1 MKKGRITVLLIFIL
15 VQTAFIWTNSV
26 LSQESSGQMSGELTS
41 LIKDMLGLRE
51 RVSDEFLHHIIRK
64 TAHFTEFFILGA
76 LYTMIRACLPVKI
89 RSSLLIFPAF
99 ATLATAVTDE
109 FIQSFTNRGSSV
121 SDVVLDFCGAL
132 CAIIIF
138 ELVIYLYRT
147 NKALKRGEG
156 SE

>member
-1 MKKGRITVLLIFIL
+1 MKKGRITVLLVFIL

-89 RSSLLIFPAF
+89 RSALLIFPAF
-99 ATLATAVTDE
+99 ATLATTVTDE

>member
-1 MKKGRITVLLIFIL
+1 MKKGRITVLLVFIL

-89 RSSLLIFPAF
+89 RSALLIFPAF

>member
-1 MKKGRITVLLIFIL
+1 MKKGRITVLLVFIL

>member
-1 MKKGRITVLLIFIL
+1 MKKGRITVLLVIIL

-89 RSSLLIFPAF
+89 RSALLIFPAF

>member
-1 MKKGRITVLLIFIL
+1 MKKGRMTVLLVFIL

-89 RSSLLIFPAF
+89 RSALLIFPAF

-109 FIQSFTNRGSSV
+109 FIQLFTNRGSSV

>member
-1 MKKGRITVLLIFIL
+1 MKKGRITVLLVFIL

-64 TAHFTEFFILGA
+64 TAHFTEFFILGV

>member
-1 MKKGRITVLLIFIL
+1 MKKGRITVLLVFIL

-147 NKALKRGEG
+147 NKAFKRGEG

>member
-1 MKKGRITVLLIFIL
+1 MKKGRITVLLVFIL

-26 LSQESSGQMSGELTS
+26 LSQESSGQMSGELTGF
-41 LIKDMLGLRE
+41 IKDMLGLRE

>member
-1 MKKGRITVLLIFIL
+1 MKKGRITVLLVFIL

-64 TAHFTEFFILGA
+64 TAHFTEFFILGV

-99 ATLATAVTDE
+99 ETLATAVTDE
-109 FIQSFTNRGSSV
+109 FIQLFTNRGSSV

>member
-99 ATLATAVTDE
+99 ATLATAVMDE

-147 NKALKRGEG
+147 NKAFKRGEG

>member
-1 MKKGRITVLLIFIL
+1 MKKGRITVLLVFIL

-64 TAHFTEFFILGA
+64 TAHFTEFFILGV
-76 LYTMIRACLPVKI
+76 LYTMIQACLPVKI

>member
-1 MKKGRITVLLIFIL
+1 MLVFIL

-89 RSSLLIFPAF
+89 RSALLIFPAF

>member
-1 MKKGRITVLLIFIL
+1 MKKGRITVLLVFIL

-76 LYTMIRACLPVKI
+76 LYTMIRACLPVKM
-89 RSSLLIFPAF
+89 RSALLIFPAF